1 MYDNELVRIIDQCKR
16 CPDYYEYLGRQQ
28 CRELPVMIVEHIQA
42 GGSCPRGEWISEAA
56 REWNRRL
63 AICRACPQYM
73 DGGGYIDGC
82 QLAPGDCCARHDI
95 RRHGKCEM
103 GKW

>member
-1 MYDNELVRIIDQCKR
+1 MYDKELVRIIDQCKR

-28 CRELPVMIVEHIQA
+28 CRELPVLIVEHIQT
-42 GGSCPRGEWISEAA
+42 GGSCPRKHWRQPDPWPA
-56 REWNRRL
+56 RL
-63 AICRACPQYM
+63 KICRACPQFM

>member
-1 MYDNELVRIIDQCKR
+1 LYDKELVRIIDQCKR

-28 CRELPVMIVEHIQA
+28 CRELPVMIVEHIQT
-42 GGSCPRGEWISEAA
+42 GGSCPRKHWRQPDPWPA
-56 REWNRRL
+56 RL
-63 AICRACPQYM
+63 KICRACPQFM

-82 QLAPGDCCARHDI
+82 QLAPGDCCARHSI

>member
-1 MYDNELVRIIDQCKR
+1 MTTTASDWLRSLGLWPEGAKSEPTQTQPPH
-16 CPDYYEYLGRQQ
+16 PD
-28 CRELPVMIVEHIQA
+28 PW
-42 GGSCPRGEWISEAA
+42 PA
-56 REWNRRL
+56 RL
-63 AICRACPQYM
+63 KICRACEQYM

-82 QLAPGDCCARHDI
+82 QLAPGDCCAHHDI